1 MTTFASFMSSLH
13 DPEMD
18 GWIAATS
25 SDIDSVAYVLNV
37 DPHYLSAQVRLHL
50 PYYSRQEIID
60 RTPTAIVREIL
71 HRLRARLE
79 SFAALQQTH
88 RELNGSTLVSPSST
102 LIARGGE
109 LIAAR
114 SDADAAPVIFGDV
127 PQAFGNSIQKGI
139 HYIHKIRSD
148 TEHHLGLRFADH
160 VAPFCYAAFSRL
172 DRSYLTNALRQALGD
187 LFHETDSVA
196 VMTRA
201 YGYSP
206 TPKNSMSKL
215 FNLSA
220 GALRDTGYNWVITAI
235 NPFLGFRG
243 SIFSGSSYAPFAT
256 SPMRYNY
263 SSNGDYLTRR
273 TENDACILQRFETP
287 PIAWLVAPLTRR
299 LARRVDSTPIEVYTI
314 SDNEYA
320 HG

>member
-1 MTTFASFMSSLH
+1 MDFTSFMNSLH
-13 DPEMD
+13 DPELD
-18 GWIAATS
+18 SWIAPTS

-50 PYYSRQEIID
+50 PYYSRQEIAD

-71 HRLRARLE
+71 HRLRARLD

-88 RELNGSTLVSPSST
+88 RELNGSTLVSPTST
-102 LIARGGE
+102 LSARGGE
-109 LIAAR
+109 LTAAR
-114 SDADAAPVIFGDV
+114 SDVSTATVIFDNV
-127 PQAFGNSIQKGI
+127 PQAFGESIQRGI

-148 TEHHLGLRFADH
+148 TEYHLGLRFSDH
-160 VAPFCYAAFSRL
+160 VAPFCYAAFSSL
-172 DRSYLTNALRQALGD
+172 DRSYLRVALSQALGSIFEESD
-187 LFHETDSVA
+187 RVA

-220 GALRDTGYNWVITAI
+220 GTLRSAGYSWVITAL

-243 SIFSGSSYAPFAT
+243 SIFSGSSYTPFAT
-256 SPMRYNY
+256 SPMRYTY
-263 SSNGDYLTRR
+263 SLNGDYSTRR
-273 TENDACILQRFETP
+273 AETEAHVCQRFTTP
-287 PIAWLVAPLTRR
+287 PIAWLVSPLTRR
-299 LARRVDSTPIEVYTI
+299 LSRRVDSAPIRVYTI

-320 HG
+320 RG